1 MPYFYNYDQDEME
14 ISINDFLSECSGTEI
29 DELIDCL
36 IEDGYIKDNDRA
48 YSEHQMSV
56 SESEFEEALNKLH
69 KKWNLLSKEEE
80 LAIIEIAKK
89 F

>member
-1 MPYFYNYDQDEME
+1 MPYFTYDVCEEME
-14 ISINDFLSECSGTEI
+14 VSINDFLSECSGTEI

-36 IEDGYIKDNDRA
+36 IEDGYIKDSDRI
-48 YSEHQMSV
+48 YTEQMSV
-56 SESEFEEALNKLH
+56 SESEFEDALNKLH
-69 KKWNLLSKEEE
+69 KKWNRLSKEDE